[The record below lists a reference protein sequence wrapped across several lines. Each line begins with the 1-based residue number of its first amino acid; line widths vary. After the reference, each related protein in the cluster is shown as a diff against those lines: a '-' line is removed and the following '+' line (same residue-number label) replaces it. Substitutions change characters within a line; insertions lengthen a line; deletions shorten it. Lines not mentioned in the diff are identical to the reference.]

1 MCPAERQCY
10 QRYLCCAVY
19 TVNSQGLETL
29 RVSRG
34 AKKRYPAIK
43 DFLKNPKK
51 KIGEKF

>member
-34 AKKRYPAIK
+34 AKKRYPAMK
-43 DFLKNPKK
+43 DKKNREK
-51 KIGEKF
+51 KIL